1 MYKNKISNL
10 IVSISSGLFECEH
23 ILSNVLL
30 AVIRS
35 NLAPKALKQ

>member
-10 IVSISSGLFECEH
+10 ITAISRGLFEREH
-23 ILSNVLL
+23 IVSNVLL